1 MEEIKI
7 LVDSLLNAIDNDKI
21 KDIVLKNDKK
31 LIQEI
36 DDKDSYELA
45 RICRFFLY

>member
-45 RICRFFLY
+45 VFCHFFLY